1 MAITLYLQCI
11 LIYFRTIVLV
21 TVFSQYLKNIEI
33 PFPGY
38 SREKGMH
45 ITRFPLFRLFP
56 VSSNNELQT
65 LLLTIETSLRRDNVW
80 VGGYFC

>member
-1 MAITLYLQCI
+1 MSITLYLQYI
-11 LIYFRTIVLV
+11 FISFRTIVLV

-56 VSSNNELQT
+56 VS
-65 LLLTIETSLRRDNVW
+65 IVRSLRVRIVTELTKAPN
-80 VGGYFC
+80 FAQR

>member
-1 MAITLYLQCI
+1 M
-11 LIYFRTIVLV
+11 LV
-21 TVFSQYLKNIEI
+21 AVFSQYLKNIEI

-65 LLLTIETSLRRDNVW
+65 LLSQSRQAYAETTSE
-80 VGGYFC
+80 